1 MWEKMFLIPKAPL
14 PPDFGRQHGEI
25 LTRIHSLAIPCKQL
39 YQVQNCLFSERKH
52 SLLDAHK
59 SANDIFREIHRQIK
73 IFKGLFIFSYL
84 DMLKLAQ

>member
-1 MWEKMFLIPKAPL
+1 MWEKMFIIPEAPL
-14 PPDFGRQHGEI
+14 PLNFGRQHGEI
-25 LTRIHSLAIPCKQL
+25 LTRIHSLSIPCIQL
-39 YQVQNCLFSERKH
+39 YRVQNCFFSERKP